1 MVTNNIEI
9 VWTKQAKN
17 QLREIYIYI
26 SKESIQ
32 NATKV
37 INDLTQA
44 VSNIVLQ
51 PGKHKIDQ
59 YKNNNDGTYRAFE
72 KHHFRVSYR
81 NENEVIR
88 ILRIRHT
95 KMNPK
100 KH

>member
-1 MVTNNIEI
+1 MVTKHLEI
-9 VWTKQAKN
+9 VWTKSAKS
-17 QLREIYIYI
+17 QLREIYKYI
-26 SKESIQ
+26 SQESVQ
-32 NATKV
+32 NAIKV

-44 VSNIVLQ
+44 VENIVQ
-51 PGKHKIDQ
+51 YPEKHKTDQ
-59 YKNNNDGTYRAFE
+59 YKKDNDGTYRAFE

-81 NENEVIR
+81 NENQVIR

>member
-1 MVTNNIEI
+1 MVTKHLEI
-9 VWTKQAKN
+9 VWTKSAKS
-17 QLREIYIYI
+17 QLREIYKCI
-26 SKESIQ
+26 SQESVQ
-32 NATKV
+32 NAIKV

-44 VSNIVLQ
+44 VENTVQ
-51 PGKHKIDQ
+51 YPEKHKTDQ
-59 YKNNNDGTYRAFE
+59 YKKDNDGTYRAFE

-81 NENEVIR
+81 NENQVIR